1 MRWLVVLA
9 AASAFWA
16 GAGLAAGANS
26 EEKALVE
33 ELVHRQDMLEGDIE
47 KVGKAAAEV
56 EEIRKTRA
64 AGEYVL
70 NDEEKRLE
78 RRGRVDFHIFLER
91 IRNDTL
97 EVLRIYDRVLHKQAY
112 IDAMENLYGRALHQ
126 IVSVQ
131 WEDLPLEDVVGEL
144 SESYG
149 VPIDIQGLIDY
160 RKTMSLEG
168 DMSLYSILLYIESVY
183 DAKLVVKGKHLFIA
197 RLGHEN
203 DKDESDAEGDG
214 GG

>member
-9 AASAFWA
+9 AAGAFWA
-16 GAGLAAGANS
+16 GAGLAAGTNAA
-26 EEKALVE
+26 EKALVE
-33 ELVHRQDMLEGDIE
+33 ELVHRQDMLEGDVE

-78 RRGRVDFHIFLER
+78 KRGRVDFHIFLER

-97 EVLRIYDRVLHKQAY
+97 EVLQIYDRVLHKQAY
-112 IDAMENLYGRALHQ
+112 VDPMEKLYGRALHQ

-183 DAKLVVKGKHLFIA
+183 DATLVVKGKRLFIA
-197 RLGHEN
+197 RLGHE
-203 DKDESDAEGDG
+203 DDEDAEGDADK
-214 GG
+214 